1 MSLLWR
7 LAVERP
13 HLLLGHVAGYGQLV
27 QQDGSRSLQQVVRR
41 LLALALAFGGFIVS
55 AVLAGV
61 ALLLAPELSAPWW
74 LLLAVPLAPAAVA
87 LAAVWAVRRQGP
99 LPLGVALRE
108 QWAADRALLR
118 RWGP

>member
-41 LLALALAFGGFIVS
+41 LLALALAFGGFT
-55 AVLAGV
+55 AATVLAGV
-61 ALLLAPELSAPWW
+61 ALLLAPDLSAPWW
-74 LLLAVPLAPAAVA
+74 LLLGVPLLPAAVA
-87 LAAVWAVRRQGP
+87 LVALWTVRRQGP
-99 LPLGVALRE
+99 LPLGLALRE

-118 RWGP
+118 RWAP